1 MGDLPEGVTHWDGPG
16 LDAWRPW
23 TPAEVAD
30 RLAGVGVPWCVVGGW
45 SIDLFLGEETREHE
59 DLEIATHREHLRAIR
74 DALPDMVF
82 HAVGDGQV
90 CRLAPDEEPPLES
103 HQNWVLDVGAQLWRV
118 DVMLEPGDPQTWVY
132 RRDERLQAP
141 RAFMERRTD
150 DGIAVPRSARSVV
163 LQGEEHA
170 PEGRSRFCG
179 LPTSAR
185 RGSARVV
192 ARRARTPASRPSL
205 VRAPAGPGLIRA
217 RRLRGR

>member
-1 MGDLPEGVTHWDGPG
+1 MGDLPDGVTHWDGPG

-90 CRLAPDEEPPLES
+90 CRLGPDEEPPLER
-103 HQNWVLDVGAQLWRV
+103 HQNWVLDVGAQLWRRRRDARTRRSA
-118 DVMLEPGDPQTWVY
+118 DVGVPARRATPSAAGIHGAPY
-132 RRDERLQAP
+132 RRRHS
-141 RAFMERRTD
+141 
-150 DGIAVPRSARSVV
+150 IPRSARSVV

-179 LPTSAR
+179 LPASAR

-205 VRAPAGPGLIRA
+205 VRAPTGPGLIRA

>member
-1 MGDLPEGVTHWDGPG
+1 MGDLPDGVTHWDGPG

-59 DLEIATHREHLRAIR
+59 DLEIATHREHLRTIR

-90 CRLAPDEEPPLES
+90 CRLALDEEPPLDK

-141 RAFMERRTD
+141 RAFMERRTGH
-150 DGIAVPRSARSVV
+150 GIPFLAPHGALFYKAKNTRPKDEADFAACLPRLDLEARAW
-163 LQGEEHA
+163 LLDALEHQHPDHPWCA
-170 PEGRSRFCG
+170 P
-179 LPTSAR
+179 LR
-185 RGSARVV
+185 RGSD
-192 ARRARTPASRPSL
+192 
-205 VRAPAGPGLIRA
+205 
-217 RRLRGR
+217 